1 MFLIACQKPDAR
13 SCTHSKLLCRSGD
26 WPTHSDRCGFMK
38 HCPWRPPWPQCA
50 DTAKRA
56 YTYASLHVVMDS
68 RGCSW
73 AIFDPVMRQG
83 FPAGKMS
90 L

>member
-1 MFLIACQKPDAR
+1 
-13 SCTHSKLLCRSGD
+13 
-26 WPTHSDRCGFMK
+26 MK
-38 HCPWRPPWPQCA
+38 HCPWRLPPPQRV

-56 YTYASLHVVMDS
+56 YSHASLHVVTDS
-68 RGCSW
+68 RGCSR

>member
-1 MFLIACQKPDAR
+1 MIGSLTATGVALQNTVPGG
-13 SCTHSKLLCRSGD
+13 H
-26 WPTHSDRCGFMK
+26 
-38 HCPWRPPWPQCA
+38 QCA

-56 YTYASLHVVMDS
+56 YTHASLHVVMDS

-83 FPAGKMS
+83 FPVGKMS